1 MLPIM
6 KHLPIILLCLISF
19 LSSAQKQ
26 ITSQPQIWFK
36 YYLKIPINPQWQIR
50 QEIDDRNF
58 INPARQS
65 QFLER
70 THLQRNLGKG
80 WITSL
85 GFTYSEV
92 ATPADPNI
100 TTYGN
105 NRELRPSLEIGHL
118 NKLNEKWNLHQR
130 VWNEFRFFQQNDK
143 SYLYSNMRLRYK
155 IETHF
160 KLSSL
165 LSFFAFEELHIN
177 LGKNIVFNTFDQNRF
192 GIGCEISPIKNIGFE
207 FTYINWFQQRSSGNE
222 YFNRN
227 IFRLALNHTLML
239 RKRNPVEN

>member
-1 MLPIM
+1 M
-6 KHLPIILLCLISF
+6 KFLTVILLCFFSL

-36 YYLKIPINPQWQIR
+36 YFLKVPINSHWQIR
-50 QEIDDRNF
+50 QEIDDRNY
-58 INPARQS
+58 INPSRQS

-70 THLQRNLGKG
+70 THLQRNLGDG

-92 ATPADPNI
+92 ATPANPNI
-100 TTYGN
+100 NLYVN

-118 NKLNEKWNLHQR
+118 SKINDQWSFHQR
-130 VWNEFRFFQQNDK
+130 IWNEFRFFQQNDK
-143 SYLYSNMRLRYK
+143 SYRYSNIRLRYK
-155 IETHF
+155 IEADF
-160 KLSSL
+160 ELSSL

-177 LGKNIVFNTFDQNRF
+177 LGKKIVFNTFDQNRF

-207 FTYINWFQQRSSGNE
+207 FAFINWFQQKSSGNE
-222 YFNRN
+222 YYNRN
-227 IFRLALNHTLML
+227 ILRFALNHTFAL
-239 RKRNPVEN
+239 RKNNMADN